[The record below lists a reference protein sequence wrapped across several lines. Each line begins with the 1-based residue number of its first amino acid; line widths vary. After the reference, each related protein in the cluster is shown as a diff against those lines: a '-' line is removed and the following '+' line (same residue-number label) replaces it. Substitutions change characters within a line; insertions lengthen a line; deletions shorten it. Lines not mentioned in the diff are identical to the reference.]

1 MNGHYPKPGGLA
13 AALAVLIAVVLAAC
27 SPKGAAGGDAAC
39 GLSDDDFR
47 TEGILQAIP
56 VRATFLDEVSWD
68 IPHQNWG
75 VREWDADFRAMK
87 NMGINTVVLIRAGLG
102 RWIAAPFE
110 CLLESEEVYYPPVDL
125 VEMFLTLADKYD
137 MAFYFGMY
145 DSGKYWQEGLFQ
157 REIDLNLKLID
168 EVWARYG
175 HHESFQG
182 WYLSQEISRRTK
194 NMSRIYAEVG
204 RHAKAVSGGL
214 KTMISP
220 YIYGVKTDQ
229 VMAGDKALSVE
240 EHRREWNEILGNVA
254 GAVDIL
260 AFQDGQVDYRELY
273 DYLVVNKA
281 LADKYG
287 MECWTNIESFDRDMP
302 IRFLPIKWEKLL
314 LKLDAAR
321 RDIFTIATAIIL
333 KSTTLTGN
341 GECSMKQ
348 RADISYMLFLA
359 VTAAVGGLLFGYDTA
374 VISGTVELVTA
385 RFGLDSLQQGWY
397 VGCAL
402 AGSIAGVLCAGV
414 LSDRLG
420 RRRTMLVSAVLFT
433 VSAAGCAL
441 CADFTQLVVYRI
453 VGGLGIGVVSVVS
466 PLYISEVSAARR
478 RGMLVSFYQLAVT
491 MGFLAAYTVNYLLLR
506 MGQTAGFETAWMQR
520 IFVDEVWRGMLGAET
535 LPALV
540 FFVIIFFIPE
550 SPRWLALRG
559 HTDRAL
565 RVLGRINGDRA
576 EAAAE
581 LAAIE
586 TAVGG
591 GQAPQWRLL
600 LSKGIR
606 TAVLVG
612 AAIAILGQFMGV
624 NAVLYYG
631 PSIFERAG
639 WSGSDSLFAQILVGA
654 VNMLTT
660 VLALAIIDRVG
671 RKKLVYWGVS
681 GMVLSLL
688 LIGTCFLTGER
699 SGMPDGVLLAA
710 FLCYIFCCAISVCAV
725 VWVLLSEMYPIRV
738 RGAAMSIA
746 GFALW
751 VGTYLV
757 GQLTPWML
765 ANLTPA
771 GTFFLFAAMCVPY
784 MLLIW
789 KAVPETSGRTLE
801 EIERYWTR

>member
-1 MNGHYPKPGGLA
+1 
-13 AALAVLIAVVLAAC
+13 
-27 SPKGAAGGDAAC
+27 
-39 GLSDDDFR
+39 
-47 TEGILQAIP
+47 
-56 VRATFLDEVSWD
+56 
-68 IPHQNWG
+68 
-75 VREWDADFRAMK
+75 MK
-87 NMGINTVVLIRAGLG
+87 
-102 RWIAAPFE
+102 
-110 CLLESEEVYYPPVDL
+110 
-125 VEMFLTLADKYD
+125 
-137 MAFYFGMY
+137 
-145 DSGKYWQEGLFQ
+145 
-157 REIDLNLKLID
+157 
-168 EVWARYG
+168 
-175 HHESFQG
+175 
-182 WYLSQEISRRTK
+182 RR
-194 NMSRIYAEVG
+194 
-204 RHAKAVSGGL
+204 
-214 KTMISP
+214 
-220 YIYGVKTDQ
+220 
-229 VMAGDKALSVE
+229 
-240 EHRREWNEILGNVA
+240 GN
-254 GAVDIL
+254 
-260 AFQDGQVDYRELY
+260 
-273 DYLVVNKA
+273 
-281 LADKYG
+281 
-287 MECWTNIESFDRDMP
+287 
-302 IRFLPIKWEKLL
+302 
-314 LKLDAAR
+314 
-321 RDIFTIATAIIL
+321 
-333 KSTTLTGN
+333 
-341 GECSMKQ
+341 
-348 RADISYMLFLA
+348 ISYMLFLA

-374 VISGTVELVTA
+374 VISGTVELVTV

-402 AGSIAGVLCAGV
+402 AGSIAGVLCSGV

-441 CADFTQLVVYRI
+441 CTDFTQLVVYRI

-506 MGQTAGFETAWMQR
+506 MGQTAGFETAWMRR

-550 SPRWLALRG
+550 SPRWLAAARTYGPRPACARPHQRRPDGSRRG
-559 HTDRAL
+559 ACGHRNGRRRRSGPAVAAPAVQRHPDGGARRCGDRHSRTVHGRQCRAL
-565 RVLGRINGDRA
+565 LRA
-576 EAAAE
+576 
-581 LAAIE
+581 
-586 TAVGG
+586 VD
-591 GQAPQWRLL
+591 
-600 LSKGIR
+600 
-606 TAVLVG
+606 
-612 AAIAILGQFMGV
+612 F
-624 NAVLYYG
+624 
-631 PSIFERAG
+631 RAG
-639 WSGSDSLFAQILVGA
+639 RMVGSDSLFAQILVGA

-688 LIGTCFLTGER
+688 LIGACFLTGER

-746 GFALW
+746 GFSLW
-751 VGTYLV
+751 AGTYLV

>member
-1 MNGHYPKPGGLA
+1 
-13 AALAVLIAVVLAAC
+13 
-27 SPKGAAGGDAAC
+27 
-39 GLSDDDFR
+39 
-47 TEGILQAIP
+47 
-56 VRATFLDEVSWD
+56 
-68 IPHQNWG
+68 
-75 VREWDADFRAMK
+75 MK
-87 NMGINTVVLIRAGLG
+87 
-102 RWIAAPFE
+102 
-110 CLLESEEVYYPPVDL
+110 
-125 VEMFLTLADKYD
+125 
-137 MAFYFGMY
+137 
-145 DSGKYWQEGLFQ
+145 
-157 REIDLNLKLID
+157 
-168 EVWARYG
+168 
-175 HHESFQG
+175 
-182 WYLSQEISRRTK
+182 RR
-194 NMSRIYAEVG
+194 
-204 RHAKAVSGGL
+204 
-214 KTMISP
+214 
-220 YIYGVKTDQ
+220 
-229 VMAGDKALSVE
+229 
-240 EHRREWNEILGNVA
+240 GN
-254 GAVDIL
+254 
-260 AFQDGQVDYRELY
+260 
-273 DYLVVNKA
+273 
-281 LADKYG
+281 
-287 MECWTNIESFDRDMP
+287 
-302 IRFLPIKWEKLL
+302 
-314 LKLDAAR
+314 
-321 RDIFTIATAIIL
+321 
-333 KSTTLTGN
+333 
-341 GECSMKQ
+341 
-348 RADISYMLFLA
+348 ISYMLFLA

-374 VISGTVELVTA
+374 VISGPVELVTA

-506 MGQTAGFETAWMQR
+506 MGQTAGFETAWMRR

-550 SPRWLALRG
+550 SPRWLVLRG

-591 GQAPQWRLL
+591 RQAPQWRLL

-671 RKKLVYWGVS
+671 RKQLVYWGVS
-681 GMVLSLL
+681 GMILSL
-688 LIGTCFLTGER
+688 IGIGVYFLFGTAWGL
-699 SGMPDGVLLAA
+699 PNA
-710 FLCYIFCCAISVCAV
+710 FLLVFFLFYVFCCAVSICAV
-725 VWVLLSEMYPIRV
+725 VFVLLSEMYPTRV
-738 RGAAMSIA
+738 RGIAMSIA
-746 GFALW
+746 GLSLW
-751 VGTYLV
+751 VGTYLI
-757 GQLTPWML
+757 GQLPPWML
-765 ANLTPA
+765 ENLTPA
-771 GTFFLFAAMCVPY
+771 GTFFLFAAMCIPY
-784 MLLIW
+784 IVIMW
-789 KAVPETSGRTLE
+789 RAVPETTGRSLE
-801 EIERYWTR
+801 EIEKYWMN

>member
-1 MNGHYPKPGGLA
+1 
-13 AALAVLIAVVLAAC
+13 
-27 SPKGAAGGDAAC
+27 
-39 GLSDDDFR
+39 
-47 TEGILQAIP
+47 
-56 VRATFLDEVSWD
+56 
-68 IPHQNWG
+68 
-75 VREWDADFRAMK
+75 
-87 NMGINTVVLIRAGLG
+87 
-102 RWIAAPFE
+102 
-110 CLLESEEVYYPPVDL
+110 
-125 VEMFLTLADKYD
+125 
-137 MAFYFGMY
+137 
-145 DSGKYWQEGLFQ
+145 
-157 REIDLNLKLID
+157 
-168 EVWARYG
+168 
-175 HHESFQG
+175 
-182 WYLSQEISRRTK
+182 
-194 NMSRIYAEVG
+194 
-204 RHAKAVSGGL
+204 
-214 KTMISP
+214 
-220 YIYGVKTDQ
+220 
-229 VMAGDKALSVE
+229 
-240 EHRREWNEILGNVA
+240 
-254 GAVDIL
+254 
-260 AFQDGQVDYRELY
+260 
-273 DYLVVNKA
+273 
-281 LADKYG
+281 
-287 MECWTNIESFDRDMP
+287 
-302 IRFLPIKWEKLL
+302 
-314 LKLDAAR
+314 
-321 RDIFTIATAIIL
+321 
-333 KSTTLTGN
+333 
-341 GECSMKQ
+341 MKQ
-348 RADISYMLFLA
+348 RNNISYMLFLA
-359 VTAAVGGLLFGYDTA
+359 ATAAVGGLLFGYDTA
-374 VISGTVELVTA
+374 VISGTVELVAA

-402 AGSIAGVLCAGV
+402 AGSIAGVLCSGV

-441 CADFTQLVVYRI
+441 CAGFTQLVGYRI
-453 VGGLGIGVVSVVS
+453 VGGVGIGVVSVVS

-506 MGQTAGFETAWMQR
+506 VGQTAGFETAWMQR
-520 IFVDEVWRGMLGAET
+520 IFVDDVWRGMLGAET
-535 LPALV
+535 LPALL
-540 FFVIIFFIPE
+540 FLVIIFSIPE
-550 SPRWLALRG
+550 SPRWLVLRGRTDSALRI
-559 HTDRAL
+559 
-565 RVLGRINGDRA
+565 LGRINGDRA
-576 EAAAE
+576 EASAE

-586 TAVGG
+586 AAVGG
-591 GQAPQWRLL
+591 ERGPQWRLL

-639 WSGSDSLFAQILVGA
+639 WSGGDSLFAQILVGA

-688 LIGTCFLTGER
+688 FIGTCFLAGER
-699 SGMPDGVLLAA
+699 LGLPSGVLLAA
-710 FLCYIFCCAISVCAV
+710 FLFYIFCCAISICAV

-746 GFALW
+746 GFSLW

-801 EIERYWTR
+801 EIERYWIR